1 MNVLRNL
8 SGDWRWLGQYTKSR
22 NAGWLHELR
31 TSEVLQDD
39 IKHTEEGEVRIRF
52 VDVIDEADVLLD
64 GMKTVVDVERFLV
77 KGRKRIDKSSFVVQI
92 EIGDHESS
100 SD

>member
-1 MNVLRNL
+1 
-8 SGDWRWLGQYTKSR
+8 
-22 NAGWLHELR
+22 LR
-31 TSEVLQDD
+31 TSKALQED

-52 VDVIDEADVLLD
+52 VDVIDEANVLLN

-77 KGRKRIDKSSFVVQI
+77 KGRKSIDKSSFVVQI

-100 SD
+100 DD

>member
-1 MNVLRNL
+1 M
-8 SGDWRWLGQYTKSR
+8 
-22 NAGWLHELR
+22 
-31 TSEVLQDD
+31 
-39 IKHTEEGEVRIRF
+39 
-52 VDVIDEADVLLD
+52 DVIDEADVLLD

>member
-1 MNVLRNL
+1 M
-8 SGDWRWLGQYTKSR
+8 
-22 NAGWLHELR
+22 R

-100 SD
+100 SN

>member
-1 MNVLRNL
+1 
-8 SGDWRWLGQYTKSR
+8 
-22 NAGWLHELR
+22 LR

-100 SD
+100 SN